1 MKNAILTLGT
11 VQGKLNHIQLYE
23 DIDNLM
29 NRYSNANFQTL
40 KLSELAHDIITVAR
54 RHKLSINPGLSMFAR
69 GVVTIESVLKICCP
83 NVNFIDIL
91 LLTCELILNEISVG
105 KKNLLNSNEI
115 AI

>member
-69 GVVTIESVLKICCP
+69 GVVTIESVLKMSILLI
-83 NVNFIDIL
+83 FL